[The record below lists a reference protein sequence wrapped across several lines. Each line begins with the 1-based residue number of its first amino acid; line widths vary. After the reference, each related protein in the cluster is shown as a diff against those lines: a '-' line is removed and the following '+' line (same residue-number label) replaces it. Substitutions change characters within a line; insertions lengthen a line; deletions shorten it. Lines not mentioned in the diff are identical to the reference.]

1 MALVE
6 RLCRISPAE
15 RKVLA
20 LLLAGASNRAIAAQL
35 RLSPRTVES
44 HVSTMLEKTGC
55 RSRLQLA
62 LWSQV
67 NVRDGHF
74 R

>member
-67 NVRDGHF
+67 NV
-74 R
+74 